1 MHAAAGTE
9 NEPPGPGS
17 TGQYEPGIWRD
28 DDDGRSIDSSGV
40 GGVAA
45 ACWRQRSTLKATP
58 PWPFAHSRERMPL
71 RSEPTNAS
79 GGGHTRSETRSVV
92 FGVDDLSFR
101 CPVCTRTATRSLSS
115 EYTSVPHSW
124 FSFTGFPSPDRYLDG
139 SSTSTS
145 EFIFFLSAGTT
156 HGAYTRTSGSEASAR
171 AFFAPAPSAASG
183 APRFITH
190 AEEGARQATGG
201 TCDAGD
207 GSEAG
212 DGATQIPLLRFRPRV
227 AGGAYDSV
235 RSLPDAS
242 RRRRRRAAGRP
253 SKMAA
258 MAARAT
264 DGSPSKILLEN
275 WSLTAAGH
283 W

>member
-1 MHAAAGTE
+1 MSEGSDERLKTTMHAAAGTE

-190 AEEGARQATGG
+190 AEEGARKGKEARATQATGARQATARRKSHFFVQTRRG
-201 TCDAGD
+201 ACDRSFWQAAPGGGQGRD
-207 GSEAG
+207 GVEG
-212 DGATQIPLLRFRPRV
+212 
-227 AGGAYDSV
+227 Y
-235 RSLPDAS
+235 
-242 RRRRRRAAGRP
+242 
-253 SKMAA
+253 
-258 MAARAT
+258 
-264 DGSPSKILLEN
+264 
-275 WSLTAAGH
+275 
-283 W
+283 